1 MKETQQTVMKETQQT
16 VTLMLNRYD
25 ELKAAEVDVK
35 KLEIDIAEIAAGESL
50 YIAVSPL
57 YDSFDHISG
66 QVIKSKALSISDAHK
81 LVIDES
87 VRFQQKAEAFIE
99 RANNRD
105 IKELDNKLQQIKNKN
120 LFQLIKWWL
129 SNDK

>member
-1 MKETQQTVMKETQQT
+1 MIMKETQQT

-25 ELKAAEVDVK
+25 ELKAAELEVK
-35 KLEIDIAEIAAGESL
+35 KLKIDIAEIAAGESL
-50 YIAVSPL
+50 YIAVSQL
-57 YDSFDHISG
+57 YDSFDHVSG
-66 QVIKSKALSISDAHK
+66 QVLKSKALPISDAHK

-105 IKELDNKLQQIKNKN
+105 TKELDNKLQQIKNKS